1 MGRIGLA
8 LLGIPLM
15 AIGLVGWILP
25 FIPGLPLFLLGLA
38 LTISWH
44 PKGKAFTDRCTRWI
58 KERALRHGLMRRNK
72 AEIQADLFSPGDGTA
87 GQIQKK

>member
-44 PKGKAFTDRCTRWI
+44 PKGKAFTDRCT
-58 KERALRHGLMRRNK
+58 LRFHYLLFN
-72 AEIQADLFSPGDGTA
+72 IQQQFKRSEKKVSPSN
-87 GQIQKK
+87 